1 MTSQPR
7 GVLENDSCQLLD
19 YSSVNNVQ
27 SREQKGEETGSH
39 GIGKVEKFQEYREV
53 SRMTLRS
60 REKLYS
66 DDDGVDRY
74 WPILSTELND
84 FFSKLSLL
92 SIAVED
98 DVPFRT
104 ESKVG
109 LGMKG
114 TLSIGLA

>member
-1 MTSQPR
+1 MTSQQR
-7 GVLENDSCQLLD
+7 DVSENHICQLLD
-19 YSSVNNVQ
+19 YNRINNIQ
-27 SREQKGEETGSH
+27 SREQKGEKIGSY
-39 GIGKVEKFQEYREV
+39 GIREV
-53 SRMTLRS
+53 SRMTLLS

-66 DDDGVDRY
+66 DDDGVDIY

-92 SIAVED
+92 STAVED
-98 DVPFRT
+98 DAPFRT

-109 LGMKG
+109 FGTKG

>member
-1 MTSQPR
+1 M
-7 GVLENDSCQLLD
+7 
-19 YSSVNNVQ
+19 Q
-27 SREQKGEETGSH
+27 SREQKGEKIASH
-39 GIGKVEKFQEYREV
+39 GIGDREV

-66 DDDGVDRY
+66 DDDDVDRY